1 MPPRASSYDPYLSR
15 STPPPPAPQCQ
26 TPIAMSQSVFASHRT
41 FQPTNMGYP
50 PLSTDFDTTYFSKG
64 ATPEAALNSGLW
76 DDTLK
81 IEDPTGKTSDFDNF
95 GLGLG
100 TFDSDLSSET
110 IKGADSELFNF
121 PELNTEADP
130 LNLGGSS
137 PDGHS
142 WSTLSESS
150 GGVISDFSD
159 IAAETDLGTFNP
171 DFSIGFESVLPSIED
186 STPTLAQPSLQKP
199 HGNGVARSSPSHQY
213 RTSPYPTTNA
223 SNPPRARS
231 FTTGS
236 MAMAHQRSSSFA
248 YGAYP
253 PPNLASQ
260 QASPLSCAS
269 HNISTLRDAEM
280 GMFCK
285 PDTTIFDNFGFNSQ
299 TTLSPLLY
307 QEPKKEV
314 SNSSLS
320 ITTEIEGNLPSSVA
334 PKSQCEHQFAGSS
347 EPPNLFG
354 PLSERPTSPPPEDF
368 QCENEDDVPRVQDL
382 RFEGDLY
389 TPKYVR
395 GHGNKREGWCGICKT
410 GRWLVLKNSAFWY
423 DKSFTHGISAAT
435 GAAFESPKETRRMK
449 SNPDVWEGLCHSCGE
464 WIALISS
471 KKKGTTWFRHAYKCH
486 THQKVKD
493 TPKRRREQSQAK
505 AAKAAKN
512 EQLKNESREDSPF
525 SLDMELSSLEEN
537 IDQQHHGSIGLGSHA
552 SAA

>member
-1 MPPRASSYDPYLSR
+1 
-15 STPPPPAPQCQ
+15 
-26 TPIAMSQSVFASHRT
+26 
-41 FQPTNMGYP
+41 MGYP
-50 PLSTDFDTTYFSKG
+50 PLSTDFDTTCFSKG
-64 ATPEAALNSGLW
+64 ATPEAAFNSDIW
-76 DDTLK
+76 DDALK
-81 IEDPTGKTSDFDNF
+81 IGDPASKTIDFNDF

-100 TFDSDLSSET
+100 SLDTDLSSAT
-110 IKGADSELFNF
+110 VRGSDNELFNF
-121 PELNTEADP
+121 PNFNTEADT

-150 GGVISDFSD
+150 GGVISDFPD
-159 IAAETDLGTFNP
+159 IAAETDLGSFNP
-171 DFSIGFESVLPSIED
+171 DFSMGFESVLPSIED
-186 STPTLAQPSLQKP
+186 NTPTLAQTSLQKP
-199 HGNGVARSSPSHQY
+199 HGSGVARSSPSHQY
-213 RTSPYPTTNA
+213 RALPYPTNYS

-231 FTTGS
+231 FTTGPTVMS
-236 MAMAHQRSSSFA
+236 QQRSSPFT
-248 YGAYP
+248 YGAYQP
-253 PPNLASQ
+253 SNLVSQ
-260 QASPLSCAS
+260 HASPLACAS
-269 HNISTLRDAEM
+269 HNVSASRDADM
-280 GMFCK
+280 TMFCK
-285 PDTTIFDNFGFNSQ
+285 PDTTIFDNFRFNSQ
-299 TTLSPLLY
+299 TALSPLY
-307 QEPKKEV
+307 QETKKEV
-314 SNSSLS
+314 SNSGFS
-320 ITTEIEGNLPSSVA
+320 IAAEIDSNLPSSIAA

-347 EPPNLFG
+347 KPPNLFG
-354 PLSERPTSPPPEDF
+354 PLSERPSSPPPEDF
-368 QCENEDDVPRVQDL
+368 NCENEDDVPRVQDL

-505 AAKAAKN
+505 AAKAARN
-512 EQLKNESREDSPF
+512 DQLKNESREDSPF
-525 SLDMELSSLEEN
+525 SLDMELTSLEESM
-537 IDQQHHGSIGLGSHA
+537 DQQHHGLSGLDSYT
-552 SAA
+552 SVD